1 MIDEPTNLKVSA
13 VFVLFQLIWQIVSLA
28 YLRYT
33 WVDLRKMHS
42 QVENKDNPS
51 AAVRDSYIVFDRARS
66 CFGWLTCLRV
76 IVWSGVCC
84 ASLVL
89 ALKYMS
95 ACSLL
100 TLCLTVS
107 GSYVKCACHKNT
119 FHINLPDPL
128 VETLALMNHDLSENE
143 SLFTGNCS
151 IWRIVSS
158 SFRLGTLLSASL
170 ESFFCSV
177 DNCPLFWL
185 CSRSSVLL
193 RGIPGQMTYVMHQ
206 TSSTERK
213 GESMGGQVTAGQR
226 IIFLLVSM
234 SRGVGRNQTY
244 RDFNKLY
251 FKWENSYCGVL
262 YASLL

>member
-13 VFVLFQLIWQIVSLA
+13 VFVLFQLVWQIVSLA
-28 YLRYT
+28 YSRST
-33 WVDLRKMHS
+33 WVVLRKMHAP
-42 QVENKDNPS
+42 VENKDNPS
-51 AAVRDSYIVFDRARS
+51 AAVCDSYIVLDRARS

-100 TLCLTVS
+100 TLCLTMS

-143 SLFTGNCS
+143 SLFTGNSS

-158 SFRLGTLLSASL
+158 SSRLGTLFSASL
-170 ESFFCSV
+170 EKASFAQWTIVHCSGSAADAVCCWEEYQVRWPMWCTRPAAQRGTESPWVARSWPDKGSFFISQHE
-177 DNCPLFWL
+177 P
-185 CSRSSVLL
+185 
-193 RGIPGQMTYVMHQ
+193 RGGKKPDI
-206 TSSTERK
+206 
-213 GESMGGQVTAGQR
+213 QR
-226 IIFLLVSM
+226 L
-234 SRGVGRNQTY
+234 
-244 RDFNKLY
+244 
-251 FKWENSYCGVL
+251 
-262 YASLL
+262 